1 NLFLPVSKMEVT
13 MGRIEN
19 IDSIN
24 SEIGRAVRSLSSK
37 GYVVCL
43 NGILA
48 KLAEE
53 RINEQ
58 NFTRRRVLTR
68 AIETLI

>member
-1 NLFLPVSKMEVT
+1 
-13 MGRIEN
+13 MGN
-19 IDSIN
+19 FGNTDSI
-24 SEIGRAVRSLSSK
+24 SYEIGRAVRILSRR

-53 RINEQ
+53 RITEQ
-58 NFTRRRVLTR
+58 SFIRRRVLAR
-68 AIETLI
+68 AIEELT

>member
-1 NLFLPVSKMEVT
+1 

-53 RINEQ
+53 RINEP

-68 AIETLI
+68 TIETLI

>member
-1 NLFLPVSKMEVT
+1 MD
-13 MGRIEN
+13 RIEN

-53 RINEQ
+53 RITEP

-68 AIETLI
+68 AIEILI

>member
-1 NLFLPVSKMEVT
+1 MSQFGNT
-13 MGRIEN
+13 
-19 IDSIN
+19 DSI
-24 SEIGRAVRSLSSK
+24 SYEIGRAVRSLYRK

-53 RINEQ
+53 SVTEQ
-58 NFTRRRVLTR
+58 RFIRRRVLTR
-68 AIETLI
+68 AIEELT

>member
-1 NLFLPVSKMEVT
+1 MSKFVNA
-13 MGRIEN
+13 EN
-19 IDSIN
+19 IN
-24 SEIGRAVRSLSSK
+24 YEIGRAVRCLSLK
-37 GYVVCL
+37 GYDVCL

-53 RINEQ
+53 RITEQ
-58 NFTRRRVLTR
+58 SFIRRRVLTR

>member
-1 NLFLPVSKMEVT
+1 

-53 RINEQ
+53 RINEP

-68 AIETLI
+68 QLRH